1 MHSPHLCSGKWFTA
15 KDFPF
20 PHGLRELTDCLL
32 PQPPMHFPFLRSWS
46 SLSQRQQRAHP
57 SQPPNPA
64 PSPQTPAATLP
75 TVLTFS
81 PARTQCLPSS
91 PARVVYTTHSSCP
104 VCWQAWPHTPE
115 GLVSSPNPPWRL
127 GWEIRSNLQPSTQR
141 TGQ

>member
-20 PHGLRELTDCLL
+20 PHGLHELTDCLL

-64 PSPQTPAATLP
+64 PSSLVSGHRHLP
-75 TVLTFS
+75 HIPL
-81 PARTQCLPSS
+81 
-91 PARVVYTTHSSCP
+91 
-104 VCWQAWPHTPE
+104 PHT
-115 GLVSSPNPPWRL
+115 GLFLSLVSSSRFNKKIHFAKCRRCLQILLSESPL
-127 GWEIRSNLQPSTQR
+127 HCKKSSQIHSNKISLC
-141 TGQ
+141 